1 MSELSQTRATAAP
14 APRFSPDTRFS
25 LDTWAVAASVIFI
38 ALIVAGIFPR
48 VPW

>member
-1 MSELSQTRATAAP
+1 MSELSQTQAAP
-14 APRFSPDTRFS
+14 APAPRFS

>member
-1 MSELSQTRATAAP
+1 MSEPVETPAEAP
-14 APRFSPDTRFS
+14 ASPSS
-25 LDTWAVAASVIFI
+25 LGGFTLDSWAVALSILFI

>member
-1 MSELSQTRATAAP
+1 MSEPVETPTAAP
-14 APRFSPDTRFS
+14 ASPS
-25 LDTWAVAASVIFI
+25 LLGGFILDSWAVALSVLFI

>member
-1 MSELSQTRATAAP
+1 MSRPTPTKAAP
-14 APRFSPDTRFS
+14 SSRLP
-25 LDTWAVAASVIFI
+25 LDTWAVAAAVVFI